1 MKLHLPTR
9 LRKALVAT
17 FVAAIT
23 YASGSALYAESYN
36 LLSSDAGWTFKA
48 GRNTTHTYSDGV
60 ISYGGQWQQGYAT
73 YSSGEQLYT
82 VGADNTLTFTVSYQ
96 EAGGTPLSS
105 IALVGASKAIVLGA
119 TGYTSSAL
127 SYGISDN
134 TTADIYADSPW
145 RDDGASNWSSFTGTA
160 GTASMTASSIS
171 RNDGSLSDDT
181 PAYTITGVVT
191 KDAEGNYTLD
201 LTGRLGDGDTVV
213 FADDLALGTY
223 FDINRVVLTQDGANF
238 RLNTLTIDGLLVDI
252 PTVTIE
258 GNGTNDNTLINT
270 PLGTKIILN
279 LDGANNDYL
288 YASGSGNTNTV
299 ANNVEI
305 RSCIITNGNSDTTYK
320 FTGTITGEGEFK
332 RTSNASA
339 NKQHYIFTGDMSRY
353 SGNMTLADTEGSLEN
368 ADTLK
373 FESNTSGTGTITVSG
388 HNQLIVAGA
397 TMNNSEIDATYLEV
411 SGDSTFTGDVEV
423 SALLV
428 LGADTTITNSGSF
441 TFGEGALIDLSNATY
456 EEDSIG
462 NKIYT
467 IFDGS
472 GTSNLASL
480 TQANIASPDLS
491 ATYSF
496 DANTI
501 TLGFFAEDLTY
512 SGGTLLWNTDEA
524 NKAFTAEGE
533 ATAFASGD
541 MVTFAGDSTVT
552 LGADIVASSI
562 TVNNGSTVSIT
573 GAGHSLATNAFTVNG
588 TMTVA
593 GAREM
598 NAADVTINGTLNWE
612 SAADMNISGTL
623 TIASNATL
631 KYEGATTLNPN
642 AISVNGTLNV
652 TGDNVLI
659 TKHLTG
665 SGKLEVSDGGIL
677 SINGSGDQYMQLG
690 TVNIKENSTLKT
702 LRTDAFRW
710 NNKTILTLEEGAEF
724 AIGATRQTSGN
735 LEIVMNGGTISGVG
749 VNHGGGMSALDYHA
763 SNTITVNA
771 DSTISANIKVQSG
784 KTLTLKVAEGKTLTM
799 SGVTHNSGKLI
810 LAATTDGGTAGT
822 MLVTGAN
829 LYSGGTDINS
839 GTIEL
844 QKAGALGSGAVTMAA
859 NTKLKLNNA
868 AAITHANAITG
879 DATSE
884 IIKAGSAAITLSGVT
899 NFAGTVRISGGS
911 LGFTQAA
918 TLGALVTDGGSL
930 LVDAAAPAVLTLGA
944 TPTGTTSLLVKNA
957 ASIADGGV
965 RIFADGTPMPGN
977 SSVLVNS
984 VISTDADG
992 NEWQATYANG
1002 MLTKTTVTAATGGNL
1017 TWKADG
1023 ASNNWGATTEANW
1036 AKDSTAQ
1043 RWVDG
1048 SAVTFAG
1055 SGESIN
1061 VVSAVTAASAA
1072 VAEGNYEWVLGADKL
1087 TITNGVTIA
1096 ENASL
1101 TLTGL
1106 TVADSG
1112 NYSGVVTGAG
1122 TLVLKNMGMKALS
1135 QLSGVLSSTAEQ
1147 TIDTVVIAEGSALQ
1161 ITGQGQRATLNN
1173 ITHLVVEAGGRFDNR
1188 LTNTDNATAG
1198 MDITIAGAGDASLP
1212 GKDGVTTGPAA
1223 ALTFGHECTAGD
1235 ICTMARK
1242 VILSADATIY
1252 VASSKTGDLTSG
1264 MTTADHTLT
1273 LIGGGTLQWQ
1283 AAEMEATK
1291 IVLDAA
1297 STLALYR
1304 TGNESTA
1311 DPVAANQMYE
1321 IGTLQVSG
1329 GTKLKATNH
1338 ASCIKIGQ
1346 LVGSGVWNMEFAHS
1360 SSVISS
1366 SIVSGN
1372 ASYDGTINV
1381 SVTNNNTRKGVF
1393 GTDDHDALS
1402 KTVVNIGTVT
1412 NSGAKAGFILAN
1424 DGSETIQIAGLA
1436 TGADVTAAQALLIS
1450 NDAVSIESDGDSR
1463 TLEIVGGG
1471 TNTFGGTVLAGVNL
1485 LMNGTGTQ
1493 GFTGNMDAFN
1503 GTIGVQK
1510 GTLNLVGVGSASA
1523 ISLAGGTT
1531 LGVTAGV
1538 SGKALSVAAVGAV
1551 LSADLT
1557 MAGGS
1562 LALGAT
1568 DAEWAKTGG
1577 LSLDG
1582 HKLVI
1587 DSANLGALS
1596 ANLGTEDYTG
1606 EVVQLL
1612 TNVAGIEDA
1621 AGNAI
1626 SITGTTKVGD
1636 LFNTGSDTSLADYL
1650 LNWDSA
1656 NGTLSLIMKG
1666 EIADL
1671 VWNDD
1676 SDNDEWKNAGT
1687 HTNWKDGSDDSRFVV
1702 GDNVSFSGSTG
1713 ETVTI
1718 VDTVN
1723 PLNVTVSSGYY
1734 TWDGDGSVEAA
1745 GKLTVADNARLTI
1758 SNTGNKKFAG
1768 GVEVGNSAVLSVGN
1782 LTGWSG
1788 TVSGAGCLELATG
1801 ADVGAL
1807 SQFVSSEKELGMLL
1821 LSKDGTSLSVSSA
1834 DESLISKVGTL
1845 QVVDGANV
1853 KVTNDTQLDSNL
1865 TLYSSN
1871 GASSVEVAADKTAT
1885 LSGTFT
1891 YCSSTDDV
1899 AAIKGAGTLVLTGG
1913 ASNQAYSEDF
1923 SNIVPN
1929 EGTLSIES
1937 GTLKI
1942 DAANST
1948 VGAHQLGSVNGAGT
1962 LLLSNGSVEV
1972 VSLADTIT
1980 VEVVTEAAGDVVNVS
1995 GIDGSSLD
2003 SITLV
2008 QGSQLTGVTGDISV
2022 GGTGGTTSSMA
2033 LTLDAVNVGAASTI
2047 ASGKKAMIGQTGKL
2061 TINDGSAIELSVD
2074 AITTM
2079 LAQASANAESVYLH
2093 LTTGTI
2099 EASADALSALVF
2111 KSGATSIN
2119 LLESFGVRLTGTEAG
2134 SLVLSGGANGIY
2146 ATEEDAV
2153 VNGYKE
2159 LSAYQST
2166 VVAPDKSLELIL
2178 NGAADDGSTAV
2189 VNNLI
2194 GGTDS
2199 TLLITNTD
2207 NASMARVE
2215 LQNTL
2220 QDIDNP
2226 DPAEAEGA
2234 DTEFAGNIDG
2244 TSGVGDVEIVISG
2257 DGTLTV
2263 GGNVNTAQLTMSEG
2277 GLTLNG
2283 HDNAIGTLADD
2294 GVAAGATTADSTLTV
2309 NDLLTVE
2316 DESELTGTSL
2326 TGDGT
2331 LSLKDTLKLRDAA
2344 TLDGVAV
2351 ELQKDSF
2358 GTTAA
2363 LALDGV
2369 QGSEISALNGAGTLQ
2384 GGNGADLTVTGK
2396 GGSFNGSLEAL
2407 AGANAG
2413 ATLKIAQGASQTLD
2427 RATGS
2432 NAWSVENSGD
2442 LTINITN
2449 PAVTSGSGTNKP
2461 LTLDTLTMKS
2471 GSTTTMVINT
2481 DASVNYLNLQELV
2494 VEDGATVALQSTGLD
2509 EVDFGGS
2516 ITLAYAA
2523 NGVTVGDDVNVELGN
2538 SAAFKKVKEAEL
2550 VSSADGKS
2558 LVLQTT
2564 YHDTNQYEQ
2573 MTSSGNGAAGA
2584 ALLWS
2589 VNTGALP
2596 NDSAL
2601 KAVDEAVNELYNEGT
2616 SSAASQAEKIMAAVA
2631 GSSTAILG
2639 SALSSDVER
2648 QLRAI
2653 RNRTTTM
2660 GVGQC
2665 EVYEGMPYFN
2675 AWLNAEGDHHE
2686 MDADGL
2692 ASGYTRDSWGGT
2704 VGFDVDLTPNLTL
2717 GMAVTAMYGD
2727 IESDSADKAD
2737 GDFDTQYISLFA
2749 RYASSAWTHTF
2760 VATVGRADMTLD
2772 RTVSYGTGSYDTKGE
2787 TEGTSFGFM
2796 YEVGRVISLT
2806 KDGDVCLQP
2815 VANVTFRHSSVD
2827 GYEESGCDATLAVDE
2842 QTYTAVTLGV
2852 GARLQAVIG
2861 TSIYNRAS
2869 ILEARALAKFDMG
2882 DRESEADV
2890 RLTQGGNT
2898 ATVKSAEVGAF
2909 GAEFGVGVTVPMGTN
2924 AGSIFVDG
2932 SAEIR
2937 SGYTNIN
2944 GTVGYRINF

>member
-17 FVAAIT
+17 FVAVASLATTLSTGTLVGGVAAVSLASVASAAVVGPAET
-23 YASGSALYAESYN
+23 YADGSLPEGIANAATVTLTATEDTAWNVSSYKGLNITIDAEDQDVKLTGRTNTNDFDNN
-36 LLSSDAGWTFKA
+36 L
-48 GRNTTHTYSDGV
+48 DGV
-60 ISYGGQWQQGYAT
+60 TAASLWLADGGFLVNAANDV
-73 YSSGEQLYT
+73 SG
-82 VGADNTLTFTVSYQ
+82 V
-96 EAGGTPLSS
+96 SS
-105 IALVGASKAIVLGA
+105 IYLGGAQMQFIGDQQLSNDFVLGA
-119 TGYTSSAL
+119 CSAYTSEDSLSRAALRIGHWQHTDKEVVLTGDVTVQENASIAFQHGCDLVFSGTLLGSGNLSMKIYNNSSYLKLAGDSSAYTGVVSADSTSITLKLGNATAQTGGLNGSFAVGLDTVSASTLTLDVAESITLNHTGTVASGISLVKNGAGTQSFTSAL
-127 SYGISDN
+127 TGDVTVNGGSLILASVAGNVIVN
-134 TTADIYADSPW
+134 
-145 RDDGASNWSSFTGTA
+145 DGASIKLASLNGLNSLVVKSGATAYLPGVMVSSTATSWAQGTSYYTAATGGIDTSLVTVEEG
-160 GTASMTASSIS
+160 GTVVSSGGTI
-171 RNDGSLSDDT
+171 NAANANDLVYADPTCLADDGSL
-181 PAYTITGVVT
+181 
-191 KDAEGNYTLD
+191 
-201 LTGRLGDGDTVV
+201 
-213 FADDLALGTY
+213 
-223 FDINRVVLTQDGANF
+223 
-238 RLNTLTIDGLLVDI
+238 
-252 PTVTIE
+252 TIE
-258 GNGTNDNTLINT
+258 RGRVMVCDPDNPTAVAQSIAEAS
-270 PLGTKIILN
+270 KIILN
-279 LDGANNDYL
+279 GGAL
-288 YASGSGNTNTV
+288 FSP
-299 ANNVEI
+299 
-305 RSCIITNGNSDTTYK
+305 
-320 FTGTITGEGEFK
+320 
-332 RTSNASA
+332 SA
-339 NKQHYIFTGDMSRY
+339 DM
-353 SGNMTLADTEGSLEN
+353 
-368 ADTLK
+368 
-373 FESNTSGTGTITVSG
+373 
-388 HNQLIVAGA
+388 AGA
-397 TMNNSEIDATYLEV
+397 TVNYVVDADLEIKHGNGGGTFHAEGNETTVQSDRTTY
-411 SGDSTFTGDVEV
+411 T
-423 SALLV
+423 
-428 LGADTTITNSGSF
+428 
-441 TFGEGALIDLSNATY
+441 GALT
-456 EEDSIG
+456 G
-462 NKIYT
+462 N
-467 IFDGS
+467 GW
-472 GTSNLASL
+472 
-480 TQANIASPDLS
+480 
-491 ATYSF
+491 
-496 DANTI
+496 
-501 TLGFFAEDLTY
+501 FF
-512 SGGTLLWNTDEA
+512 
-524 NKAFTAEGE
+524 K
-533 ATAFASGD
+533 
-541 MVTFAGDSTVT
+541 
-552 LGADIVASSI
+552 
-562 TVNNGSTVSIT
+562 T
-573 GAGHSLATNAFTVNG
+573 GAGYVALSGDVSQYGGQFQINAGILDIAG
-588 TMTVA
+588 TTSTDRLMT
-593 GAREM
+593 GA
-598 NAADVTINGTLNWE
+598 GTL
-612 SAADMNISGTL
+612 NISGTL
-623 TIASNATL
+623 TKGGDQTLQLNARIL
-631 KYEGATTLNPN
+631 SGGK
-642 AISVNGTLNV
+642 
-652 TGDNVLI
+652 LI
-659 TKHLTG
+659 TARQDVL
-665 SGKLEVSDGGIL
+665 DWGG
-677 SINGSGDQYMQLG
+677 
-690 TVNIKENSTLKT
+690 
-702 LRTDAFRW
+702 
-710 NNKTILTLEEGAEF
+710 NKILTIEEGGEF
-724 AIGATRQTSGN
+724 VVNHRQTAGGAHFV
-735 LEIVMNGGTISGVG
+735 LNGGTIVGPGGNDTANEYRGLDIHEGATSNMQVTANSLVNTPIKVRNEGSTLNAKVDAGDVLSIANRVYGSGVLAIKPYTETAG
-749 VNHGGGMSALDYHA
+749 AAGGTVS
-763 SNTITVNA
+763 IT
-771 DSTISANIKVQSG
+771 G
-784 KTLTLKVAEGKTLTM
+784 
-799 SGVTHNSGKLI
+799 SGVLECGS
-810 LAATTDGGTAGT
+810 AT
-822 MLVTGAN
+822 L
-829 LYSGGTDINS
+829 
-839 GTIEL
+839 
-844 QKAGALGSGAVTMAA
+844 AA
-859 NTKLKLNNA
+859 NTTLNFNTSGDS
-868 AAITHANAITG
+868 THSAAITG
-879 DATSE
+879 DAASQIT
-884 IIKAGSAAITLSGVT
+884 KTGTAAITLSGVT
-899 NFAGTVRISGGS
+899 NFAGTVRISGGA

-918 TLGALVTDGGSL
+918 TLGGLVTDGGCL

-944 TPTGTTSLLVKNA
+944 APAGAITLQIKNV
-957 ASIADGGV
+957 ASVADGDV
-965 RIFADGTPMPGN
+965 RVFAEGSTMPTN
-977 SSVLVNS
+977 VLIDSAV
-984 VISTDADG
+984 VTDDSGSWAVG
-992 NEWQATYANG
+992 YNNG
-1002 MLTKTTVTAATGGNL
+1002 MLTKIPVTAATAGAL
-1017 TWKADG
+1017 TWKTDG
-1023 ASNNWGATTEANW
+1023 ASNNWGLTTAENW
-1036 AKDSTAQ
+1036 TNASSAAQ
-1043 RWVDG
+1043 RWVDA
-1048 SAVTFAG
+1048 SSVTFAG
-1055 SGESIN
+1055 TGESIS
-1061 VVSAVTAASAA
+1061 VVSAVTADSAT
-1072 VAEGNYEWVLGADKL
+1072 VSGTGYEWVLGADKL

-1096 ENASL
+1096 ENADL
-1101 TLTGL
+1101 TITGL
-1106 TVADSG
+1106 TASATASNESVT
-1112 NYSGVVTGAG
+1112 NYSGYISGAG
-1122 TLVLKNMGMKALS
+1122 TLKLKNGGKLILS
-1135 QLSGVLSSTAEQ
+1135 QMTNIISDAADKKLDTLAVGEGTAF
-1147 TIDTVVIAEGSALQ
+1147 Q
-1161 ITGQGQRATLNN
+1161 ITGSGQGSRLNN
-1173 ITHLVVEAGGRFDNR
+1173 ITHIVVENGGRFDNR
-1188 LTNTDNATAG
+1188 TTGYTIDGSNG
-1198 MDITIAGAGDASLP
+1198 KDITISGTGNAVLP
-1212 GKDGVTTGPAA
+1212 GETAA
-1223 ALTFGHECTAGD
+1223 HNAVVPQGALTFGFACNNNGTY
-1235 ICTMARK
+1235 TMGRK
-1242 VILSADATIY
+1242 VILADDATIA
-1252 VASSKTGDLTSG
+1252 VKTNNTAKLTG
-1264 MTTADHTLT
+1264 GLDTATHTLT
-1273 LIGGGTLQWQ
+1273 LVGGGTLQWQ
-1283 AAEMEATK
+1283 AAQLEATK
-1291 IVLDAA
+1291 IVIGDA
-1297 STLALYR
+1297 STLSLYR
-1304 TGNESTA
+1304 TGDGSTA
-1311 DPVAANQMYE
+1311 NPVTTGQLFR
-1321 IGTLQVSG
+1321 IGTLQIGSDI
-1329 GTKLKATNH
+1329 TLKAENH
-1338 ASCIKIGQ
+1338 ASRIEIAQ
-1346 LVGSGVWNMEFAHS
+1346 LVGSGTATMNFGHT
-1360 SSVISS
+1360 SSVLSS
-1366 SIVSGN
+1366 TIVRGD
-1372 ASYDGTINV
+1372 ATYTGTINV
-1381 SVTNNNTRKGVF
+1381 SVSDSSSRSAVF
-1393 GTDDHDALS
+1393 GSDDHDALS
-1402 KTVVNIGTVT
+1402 KATIHIASLGNA
-1412 NSGAKAGFILAN
+1412 NSKAGFILAN
-1424 DGSETIQIAGLA
+1424 NDGQTIQIAGIS
-1436 TGADVTAAQALLIS
+1436 TAESVSSTQALI
-1450 NDAVSIESDGDSR
+1450 VSQDGLSIASDGDKR
-1463 TLEIVGGG
+1463 TLEIVGSG
-1471 TNTFGGTVLAGVNL
+1471 TNTFGGTVLSGVNL

-1493 GFTGNMDAFN
+1493 KFTGNLDAFN
-1503 GTIGVQK
+1503 GTVEVKK
-1510 GTLNLVGVGSASA
+1510 GTLEMVGLGSATA
-1523 ISLAGGTT
+1523 ITLAGEGST
-1531 LGVTAGV
+1531 LGVTSGV
-1538 SGKALSVAAVGAV
+1538 SGKSLTATAVGAV

-1596 ANLGTEDYTG
+1596 ANLGAEDYTG

-1671 VWNDD
+1671 VWNDAATD
-1676 SDNDEWKNAGT
+1676 TQGGNVWKNDGT
-1687 HTNWKDGSDDSRFVV
+1687 YTNWKNGAADSRFVL
-1702 GDNVSFSGSTG
+1702 GDNVIFSGTG

-1723 PLNVTVSSGYY
+1723 PLNVTVSSGDY

-1745 GKLTVADNARLTI
+1745 GKLTVGTDADTDAVSLTI
-1758 SNTGNKKFAG
+1758 STTGNKKFAG
-1768 GVEVGNSAVLSVGN
+1768 GVEVKESDTLVVTNA
-1782 LTGWSG
+1782 TGWEG
-1788 TVSGAGCLELATG
+1788 YVSGAGTLKLVSTDVVALNTFIDTSESADGPDTLAIEGTG
-1801 ADVGAL
+1801 TDQRATLYVTSA
-1807 SQFVSSEKELGMLL
+1807 
-1821 LSKDGTSLSVSSA
+1821 TSLDA
-1834 DESLISKVGTL
+1834 LK
-1845 QVVDGANV
+1845 
-1853 KVTNDTQLDSNL
+1853 KVTDELQLKN
-1865 TLYSSN
+1865 
-1871 GASSVEVAADKTAT
+1871 AEIAVEQNAT
-1885 LSGTFT
+1885 LSGPVKVKITGP
-1891 YCSSTDDV
+1891 TDVLVVDNRTLTIDSKV
-1899 AAIKGAGTLVLTGG
+1899 ETTDNQTIKMQGGGTLALTGG
-1913 ASNQAYSEDF
+1913 ADASATNSGVIID
-1923 SNIVPN
+1923 
-1929 EGTLSIES
+1929 G

-1942 DAANST
+1942 ADAGTQADSS
-1948 VGAHQLGSVNGAGT
+1948 LGSYTFNLIELADEDSGTGT
-1962 LLLSNGSVEV
+1962 LLLKNGNV
-1972 VSLADTIT
+1972 T
-1980 VEVVTEAAGDVVNVS
+1980 VNSISDNLMVTVATETAGDVVNVNS
-1995 GIDGSSLD
+1995 MAGSALD

-2008 QGSQLTGVTGDISV
+2008 QGTQLTGVQGDITV
-2022 GGTGGTTSSMA
+2022 GGTGGTTSALA
-2033 LTLDAVNVGAASTI
+2033 LTLDAANVGSASTI
-2047 ASGKKAMIGQTGKL
+2047 ATGKNAMIGQTGKL
-2061 TINDGSAIELSVD
+2061 IINDGTVVTLSVD
-2074 AITTM
+2074 AIASM
-2079 LAQASANAESVYLH
+2079 LSAAATNSESVYLH
-2093 LTTGTI
+2093 LTTGTL
-2099 EASADALSALVF
+2099 EVADAAMDALVF
-2111 KSGATSIN
+2111 KSGATSID
-2119 LLESFGVRLTGTEAG
+2119 LLETFGVRLNGAEGG
-2134 SLVLSGGANGIY
+2134 SLKLSGGAVGIY
-2146 ATEEDAV
+2146 TAAEDSTES
-2153 VNGYKE
+2153 GYKV

-2166 VVAPDKSLELIL
+2166 VVAPDKTLELIL
-2178 NGAADDGSTAV
+2178 PGAAADGSTAV

-2199 TLLITNTD
+2199 TLLISNTD
-2207 NASMARVE
+2207 DASTARVE
-2215 LQNTL
+2215 LKNKL

-2226 DPAEAEGA
+2226 DPAEAVGA
-2234 DTEFAGNIDG
+2234 DTEFAGDIDG
-2244 TSGVGDVEIVISG
+2244 TSGAGDVEIVISG

-2277 GLTLNG
+2277 GLTLDGN
-2283 HDNAIGTLADD
+2283 DNTIGSLADD

-2358 GTTAA
+2358 GTTSA

-2369 QGSEISALNGAGTLQ
+2369 QGSEISALNGAGALQ
-2384 GGNGADLTVTGK
+2384 GGNGADLTITGK

-2407 AGANAG
+2407 AGADAG

-2558 LVLQTT
+2558 LLLQTT

-2704 VGFDVDLTPNLTL
+2704 VGFDVDLTPNLTM

-2796 YEVGRVISLT
+2796 YEVGRVFALT
-2806 KDGDVCLQP
+2806 EDGDVCLQP

-2924 AGSIFVDG
+2924 AGSIFVDC